1 MQRSIFLGQ
10 IFNQINTKRRF
21 QATDNLYRSSIMSQI
36 TIVDDVLNFTELNA
50 SMQHAAERSNSSE
63 DRGNNGNYGGNDESA
78 AKSLNEEE
86 QRVVHE
92 LTSILISG
100 HLPQ

>member
-1 MQRSIFLGQ
+1 MGLMQRSIFLDQ
-10 IFNQINTKRRF
+10 IFNQINTKRLF
-21 QATDNLYRSSIMSQI
+21 LATNNLYRSSIMSQI

-63 DRGNNGNYGGNDESA
+63 ERGNGDENA

>member
-1 MQRSIFLGQ
+1 
-10 IFNQINTKRRF
+10 
-21 QATDNLYRSSIMSQI
+21 MSQI

-50 SMQHAAERSNSSE
+50 SMQHAAERSQGSE
-63 DRGNNGNYGGNDESA
+63 DDGANGHNGNNGGNHDSA
-78 AKSLNEEE
+78 SKSLNEEE

>member
-1 MQRSIFLGQ
+1 MQIGTYALIINAKSLRSP
-10 IFNQINTKRRF
+10 
-21 QATDNLYRSSIMSQI
+21 IMSQI
-36 TIVDDVLNFTELNA
+36 TIVDDVLNFTEVNPV
-50 SMQHAAERSNSSE
+50 MHRAAAPSDGDDNTTRERH
-63 DRGNNGNYGGNDESA
+63 NDEA
-78 AKSLNEEE
+78 GAKSLNEEE